1 MKNLPAEKALGP
13 DDLIGESY
21 QTFKET
27 NPCQMQTL
35 LGNVAGGN
43 TS

>member
-1 MKNLPAEKALGP
+1 MKNLPAEKVVGP

-27 NPCQMQTL
+27 IL
-35 LGNVAGGN
+35 VRYKLF
-43 TS
+43 